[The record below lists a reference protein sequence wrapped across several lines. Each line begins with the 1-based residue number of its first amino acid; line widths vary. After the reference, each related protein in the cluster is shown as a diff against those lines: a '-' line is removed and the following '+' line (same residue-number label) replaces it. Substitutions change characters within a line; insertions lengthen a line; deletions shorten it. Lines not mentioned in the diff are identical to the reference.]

1 MGILGG
7 VYNFLVDYNKRLDCN
22 LMCLELRTQS
32 GDLLA
37 QLGTKNNVGDT
48 YMSVVDFE
56 NALKNFKHCLTF
68 SDLSDRNQALV

>member
-1 MGILGG
+1 
-7 VYNFLVDYNKRLDCN
+7 
-22 LMCLELRTQS
+22 MCLELRTQS

-56 NALKNFKHCLTF
+56 NA
-68 SDLSDRNQALV
+68 